1 MGMAMTTAAAGALP
15 DAPHIERGVVHVLH
29 AYEVGQLIDLDA
41 AERRITALTERA
53 TIKQKRRAPKYFDY
67 RPRPLRVFQ
76 LAGAVALG
84 NYQTASS
91 VDAVLFDF
99 GAMSITYTIPLR
111 GPLTNLVELSAALYD
126 DRTLLA
132 DSRRRVA
139 DLLAVVGPAVV
150 RPHIADL
157 VEDYAIFQVQEL
169 ADGLDADRV
178 LRQYPSLL
186 AQVLRAERDALS
198 AEEVRD
204 ATASRIAFGR
214 TDLSFIDS
222 AAAVIFDPDA
232 EDLRAV
238 LEFANVELLEMR
250 YLDQQLD
257 DALDQAYRALSRQ
270 AWRRVLQPGRT
281 RADLQRIAQM
291 QVDGAL
297 LFEGVNNAFKLV
309 GDEFVARVY
318 RLASERFHLAEWDAG
333 ILRKLQTLEGIY
345 LKFSDMASNRRMEA
359 LEWIII
365 FLIAFEILLS
375 LVRR

>member
-1 MGMAMTTAAAGALP
+1 MTTVATEALP
-15 DAPHIERGVVHVLH
+15 DAPRIERGVVHVLH

-76 LAGAVALG
+76 VAGAVALG

-99 GAMSITYTIPLR
+99 GAMSISYTIPLR
-111 GPLTNLVELSAALYD
+111 GPFTDLVELSAALYD

-139 DLLAVVGPAVV
+139 DLLTVVGPSVT

-186 AQVLRAERDALS
+186 AQVLRAEREALS

-257 DALDQAYRALSRQ
+257 DALDEAYRALFRQ
-270 AWRRVLQPGRT
+270 AWRRVVQPGRT

-365 FLIAFEILLS
+365 LLIAFEILLS